1 MISLDPRTAAAFGAV
16 ISLLVGGVLGLMH
29 RRLSPDTQPSA
40 ADWRIGTLLVALVGV
55 LQAFQQWLPLQLV
68 LFLSNLL
75 IMLGFALYW
84 RSMRRFYGERDT
96 LWLFA
101 PAVTALAVIYWFA
114 TVKSN
119 FEVRVAAA
127 TAGLVLP
134 VFAAVWTLHRHR
146 HKYKLTARTILIAVF
161 LVSGGFVLF
170 RGVYYVINPGLAA
183 TAMDGT
189 HWLTAISPLGFFL
202 LPIVGTTAFLALCI
216 ERIRAQ
222 WEQAAATDYLTGLP
236 NRRTIAATGQA
247 RFNTAR
253 RTGRGFAV
261 AVIDLD
267 HFKSINDRFGHE
279 AGDAALK
286 HVAGVLEHTCRGP
299 HMAGRQGGEEFVAL
313 FEDVDAAGAHAA
325 AERIRHAI
333 EAAPFAASSAGAAPL
348 TITASIGVGVL
359 APEDKAFDDL
369 LRRADQAVY
378 AAKQAGRN
386 CVVNP
391 AVA

>member
-1 MISLDPRTAAAFGAV
+1 MIPLDPRTAAAYGAV
-16 ISLLVGGVLGLMH
+16 IALLVGGVLGLMH

-40 ADWRIGTLLVALVGV
+40 SDWRISTLLVALAGV
-55 LQAFQQWLPLQLV
+55 LQVFHRWLPTALV
-68 LFLSNLL
+68 LLLSNLM
-75 IMLGFALYW
+75 IMMGFTLYW
-84 RSMRRFYGERDT
+84 RAMRRFYGQRDT

-101 PAVTALAVIYWFA
+101 PPILVLAVIYWYT
-114 TVKSN
+114 TVTPN
-119 FEVRVAAA
+119 FEARVAAA
-127 TAGLVLP
+127 TVGLTLP
-134 VFAAVWTLHRHR
+134 TFAAVWTLHRHR
-146 HKYKLTARTILIAVF
+146 REYTLTSRTILMTIF
-161 LVSGGFVLF
+161 LAAGGFLLF
-170 RGVYYVINPGLAA
+170 RGVYYVLHPGIAA
-183 TAMDGT
+183 TSMDGN
-189 HWLTAISPLGFFL
+189 HWLTVISPLGLLL

-222 WEQAAATDYLTGLP
+222 WEHAAATDYLTGLP
-236 NRRTIAATGQA
+236 NRRTITATGQA

-279 AGDAALK
+279 VGDLALK

-313 FEDVDAAGAHAA
+313 FEDVDAAGAHTA

-333 EAAPFAASSAGAAPL
+333 EAAPFSAGSAPL
-348 TITASIGVGVL
+348 TITASIGVGVI
-359 APEDKAFDDL
+359 APQDKVFDDV

-386 CVVNP
+386 RVVLP
-391 AVA
+391 DAS